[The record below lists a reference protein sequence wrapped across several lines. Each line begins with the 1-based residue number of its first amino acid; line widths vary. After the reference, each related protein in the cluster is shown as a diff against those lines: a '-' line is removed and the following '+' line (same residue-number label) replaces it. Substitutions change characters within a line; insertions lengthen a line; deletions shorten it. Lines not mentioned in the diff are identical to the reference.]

1 MDLWLVVVPSFEVR
15 HGTLFEITEL
25 TAFLRIIEFFSPDIG
40 RNCVDAD
47 STAQNL
53 SYESLEILTQRCC

>member
-1 MDLWLVVVPSFEVR
+1 MELF
-15 HGTLFEITEL
+15 FEITEL
-25 TAFLRIIEFFSPDIG
+25 TAFLRIIDFFCSDNG

-53 SYESLEILTQRCC
+53 SSESLEILTQRCS